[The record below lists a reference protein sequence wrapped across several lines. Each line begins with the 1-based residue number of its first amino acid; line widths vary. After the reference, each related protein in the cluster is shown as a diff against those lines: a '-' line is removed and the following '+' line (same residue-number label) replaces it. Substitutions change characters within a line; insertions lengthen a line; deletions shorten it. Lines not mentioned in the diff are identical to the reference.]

1 LRVRT
6 KKAESSNVL
15 RFFIYFCF
23 VLRFETPTVKDA
35 ELLSRLAV
43 QTFRESHGTS
53 AAEKDILEYETKRLN
68 VDLFKEE
75 LSDARNVFRVAYLNT
90 VPAAFS
96 KIIFNFPN
104 PKIKEQAV
112 CKLEKLYVL
121 REFYDQRIGQP
132 LFDLN
137 VKLAKQAAQ
146 TGMWLYVWTENKRA
160 LRFYEKQGFKNIAN
174 TLFKVSETHSNPNYW
189 MYLEF

>member
-1 LRVRT
+1 MA
-6 KKAESSNVL
+6 K
-15 RFFIYFCF
+15 
-23 VLRFETPTVKDA
+23 
-35 ELLSRLAV
+35 

-53 AAEKDILEYETKRLN
+53 AAEKDILEYEDSRLN
-68 VDLFKEE
+68 VELFESE
-75 LSDARNVFRVAYLNT
+75 LADPANTFRIAYLNEIP
-90 VPAAFS
+90 VAFS
-96 KIIFNFPN
+96 KEIFNCPN
-104 PKIKEQAV
+104 PKIVEQSV

-121 REFYDQRIGQP
+121 KEFYDQKIGQP

-137 VKLAKQAAQ
+137 IELAKQNGQ
-146 TGMWLYVWTENKRA
+146 KGIWLYVWTENKRA